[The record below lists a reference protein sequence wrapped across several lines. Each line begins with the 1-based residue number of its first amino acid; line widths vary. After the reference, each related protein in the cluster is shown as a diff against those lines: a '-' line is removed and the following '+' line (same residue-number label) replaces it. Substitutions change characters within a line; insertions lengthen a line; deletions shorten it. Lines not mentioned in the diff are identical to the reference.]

1 MFNQFNQR
9 RQFTPSTPARPLPG
23 QSVGPTNNSGSFSHQ
38 IRPDFARQAKPSST
52 GQMRQT
58 QTNDITAARMT
69 RTQADSFQRLS
80 PQSQRAALFDQAR
93 QQNQQ
98 MHQMNY
104 QAMRDP
110 GAMLPGGLSERQR
123 ADFQMLQR
131 SNPAAAQQQLLQYQ
145 RNADIRYNK
154 PAPNAGGLPP
164 AGPTYRR
171 PPSNQNGPRRSFGS

>member
-23 QSVGPTNNSGSFSHQ
+23 QAAGATNSSGSFSHQ
-38 IRPDFARQAKPSST
+38 IRPDFVSQAKPSPT
-52 GQMRQT
+52 RPTRQA

-104 QAMRDP
+104 QSMHDP
-110 GAMLPGGLSERQR
+110 SALLPGGLTKQQQT
-123 ADFQMLQR
+123 DFQMLQR

-154 PAPNAGGLPP
+154 PAQSPGGLPP

-171 PPSNQNGPRRSFGS
+171 PSSNPTGPRRSFGS